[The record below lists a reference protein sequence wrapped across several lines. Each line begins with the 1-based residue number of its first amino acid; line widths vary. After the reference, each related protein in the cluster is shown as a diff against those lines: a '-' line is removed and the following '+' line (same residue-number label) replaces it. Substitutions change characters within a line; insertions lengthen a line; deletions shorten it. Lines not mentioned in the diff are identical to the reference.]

1 MFFWLAGTPG
11 NRDKSPLGTVNLLQC
26 QGCFDRQTELLEEDP
41 NASCL
46 PRTKMDCCQLR
57 GPREPERK
65 RQGLLLVHPPWY
77 FWPFRNDSPIPSLSW
92 DCSGIYPACC
102 LGLSWLLGPHPLK
115 AGGWVNSG
123 LQVTGTCVP
132 SPSAPFP
139 GAGQLA
145 LLLAPVCRF
154 GGDSGQ

>member
-1 MFFWLAGTPG
+1 MFSGWLAGTPG
-11 NRDKSPLGTVNLLQC
+11 NRDKSPLGTVHLLQC

-46 PRTKMDCCQLR
+46 PRTKMDCRQLR

-77 FWPFRNDSPIPSLSW
+77 FWPLRNDSPILSLSW

-102 LGLSWLLGPHPLK
+102 LGLSWLLGPHLLK
-115 AGGWVNSG
+115 AGGWVPAFLAHLPPSWVLASWHFFLPLFAG
-123 LQVTGTCVP
+123 LG
-132 SPSAPFP
+132 
-139 GAGQLA
+139 
-145 LLLAPVCRF
+145 
-154 GGDSGQ
+154 